1 VNLQEIDQWP
11 RQDVEM
17 NLEDC
22 RVLVTGGTSGVGRE
36 LVRQL
41 AKKGA
46 HVVTCGRDE
55 TRCQQVRSDHPKVVV
70 ENIDLAIAGNGHRL
84 VETAVTAMGG
94 LDVLINNAGIQI
106 AEDYSAGYTDQL
118 MANVVNQLAIN
129 VSSSVETALS
139 ALSSLAESQTPR
151 IILVSSGLGI
161 FPKKTAPTYC
171 ASKSAIQ
178 SFARSLRYQVEEFA
192 PQIKVIDVVLPL
204 VDTPMTA
211 GRGKPSDKVSPEVVA
226 KRIIDSIESPRPIVY
241 VGKARLLPLFVRIAP
256 SIGARILRNG

>member
-1 VNLQEIDQWP
+1 
-11 RQDVEM
+11 M
-17 NLEDC
+17 NLENC

-41 AKKGA
+41 AKQGA
-46 HVVTCGRDE
+46 QVVTCGRDKA
-55 TRCQQVRSDHPKVVV
+55 RCQQVKFDHPMVLV
-70 ENIDLAIAGNGHRL
+70 ENIDLAITGNGYRL
-84 VETAVTAMGG
+84 VEIAVTAMGG

-118 MANVVNQLAIN
+118 MADVTSQLAIN
-129 VSSSVETALS
+129 ISSSVETALS
-139 ALSSLAESQTPR
+139 ALLPLAESQMPR

-178 SFARSLRYQVEEFA
+178 SFATSLRYQVEEFA

-211 GRGKPSDKVSPEVVA
+211 GRGKPSDKVSPEAVA
-226 KRIIDSIESPRPIVY
+226 MRIIDSISSPRPIVY
-241 VGKARLLPLFVRIAP
+241 VGKARLLPLFVRFAP